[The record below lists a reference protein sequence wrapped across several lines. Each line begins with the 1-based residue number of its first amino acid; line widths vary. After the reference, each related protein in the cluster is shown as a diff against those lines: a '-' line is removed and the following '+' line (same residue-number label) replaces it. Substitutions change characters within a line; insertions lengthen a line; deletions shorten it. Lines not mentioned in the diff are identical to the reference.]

1 MNLNFETKKIISIY
15 GRSGK
20 GKTTLAD
27 MFINLYGSEK
37 ITGQIYLD
45 NTNLFD
51 LNPIYL
57 RKQIGYVTQD
67 TYLFNSS
74 IRFNLTLSESKSSD
88 DEINKL
94 IEMFDLKSIF
104 DGEIINLDKEIIDG
118 GANISGGQK
127 QRLLIIRELLKK
139 PKLIIFDEGLS
150 SLENKNKFE
159 VLKNLKKLYPNLTVL
174 NFTHDTF
181 FKKISDEVIEI

>member
-1 MNLNFETKKIISIY
+1 
-15 GRSGK
+15 
-20 GKTTLAD
+20 

-74 IRFNLTLSESKSSD
+74 IRFNLTLSENKSSD

-159 VLKNLKKLYPNLTVL
+159 VLKNLKKLYPNLTV
-174 NFTHDTF
+174 
-181 FKKISDEVIEI
+181 

>member
-74 IRFNLTLSESKSSD
+74 IRFNLTLSENKSSD

-159 VLKNLKKLYPNLTVL
+159 Y
-174 NFTHDTF
+174 
-181 FKKISDEVIEI
+181 